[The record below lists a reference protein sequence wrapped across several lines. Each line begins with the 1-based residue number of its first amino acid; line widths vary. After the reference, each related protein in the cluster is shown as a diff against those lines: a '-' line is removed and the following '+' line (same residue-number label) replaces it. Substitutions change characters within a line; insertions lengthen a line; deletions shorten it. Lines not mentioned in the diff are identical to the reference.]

1 MAALSS
7 PRHENTTFLQLA
19 LVLLEEDQAACDV
32 SGSPALCP
40 LSRACFA
47 LLTAGQRGFRQ
58 DSRKKKKKTS
68 CGYLQSH
75 SLQYYMSKAAEISIE
90 TVTFRGRV
98 LQRPTLPSK
107 NFRHAPACRS
117 ITIHNTY
124 VRTSLGKS

>member
-58 DSRKKKKKTS
+58 DSRKKKKKHLAETS
-68 CGYLQSH
+68 KATLSTTTCP
-75 SLQYYMSKAAEISIE
+75 KAAEISFE